1 MHPKAPNR
9 TSKSFV
15 IAAPNVADAASVT
28 ALRPR
33 VAGNP
38 MMAESHI
45 QMFLLG
51 PKSKA
56 VHPKK
61 PDHAFKERH
70 DSIAYVRDAFSA
82 RPRVAGNQPAA
93 DDGRATTSQ
102 QQLDILLGP
111 SVYGQ
116 IGSLG

>member
-1 MHPKAPNR
+1 MMPRAEEQGFAPQSAQSYQQELV
-9 TSKSFV
+9 T
-15 IAAPNVADAASVT
+15 AAPNVADAASVT

-38 MMAESHI
+38 MMDESHI

-93 DDGRATTSQ
+93 DYGRATMRT
-102 QQLDILLGP
+102 P
-111 SVYGQ
+111 H
-116 IGSLG
+116 